1 MSDYCSDITWKILF
15 PRHFCKTALLSACQF
30 PIHSMKTPI
39 IAELPVVPVIR
50 VMLCWGPSILAHQ
63 INPSV
68 DESVDYSLVDGF
80 SQDRFSVCQLLN

>member
-1 MSDYCSDITWKILF
+1 MENFISKTFLQDSSS
-15 PRHFCKTALLSACQF
+15 FCLSISNSQ
-30 PIHSMKTPI
+30 TPI

-68 DESVDYSLVDGF
+68 DESVDNSLVDGF